1 MNTIEIINKIKEVAL
16 SQATV
21 NTVYDGDVYENWN
34 SAEAKYASV
43 NIGIQSVSNEGSLT
57 TYSIVLYYGDRLL
70 QDKNNVNSIYSDG
83 VNTLQS
89 IVNILNTVDMVD
101 IQEPINYT
109 LFQQQFS
116 DYLAGVY
123 CQIELITDSTVGYC
137 SLDNYVY
144 VDDKD
149 KLIERLIEEI
159 NHYKTE
165 DERLASLL
173 QEILYKLTGEI
184 SVVNEHEYVPEYIT
198 KRYLIRSSSQHYDYQ
213 NISND
218 NQYTL
223 SLNESFINENEQKY
237 TVNGEE
243 YYIWK
248 RYEQTDDGTTDG
260 DWIASGDYEGEVYLL
275 TKSLEPTLP
284 LIVGQQ
290 DTYIL
295 LSDGLK
301 GDEWE
306 GISDYH
312 TEQHDEIIAYATETN
327 LGNKT
332 YKMANIKARLYSMD
346 DEISFYEGQGCVG
359 RLNDYYQYNGDTME
373 WNGETCYV
381 WYRYDSGMSVRD
393 YVFGNAGS
401 RYTEEEFLED
411 YGDNSKAILTNT
423 LWINQ
428 FPFTEDSPEYVA
440 TINFKDEVY
449 DGNAEHLTGNIDRI
463 EYLPEKVGEDIT
475 LTKTL
480 IETKHINLNV
490 FTRLCDNY
498 SGDFD
503 DVLDTEYVYRGE
515 TVQWNNKTCYVWDKN
530 GDELWENAPYK
541 ILTNTLD
548 IKETGWNENSPEYEV
563 AFDYN
568 DEVAEYHG
576 MQLGS
581 LASNVYNRI
590 VRTDEQVG
598 EPIYK
603 DVDIYLYK

>member
-123 CQIELITDSTVGYC
+123 CQIELTTDSTVGYC

-184 SVVNEHEYVPEYIT
+184 SVVNEQEYVPEYIT

-260 DWIASGDYEGEVYLL
+260 DWVASGDYEGEVYLL

-332 YKMANIKARLYSMD
+332 Y
-346 DEISFYEGQGCVG
+346 
-359 RLNDYYQYNGDTME
+359 
-373 WNGETCYV
+373 
-381 WYRYDSGMSVRD
+381 
-393 YVFGNAGS
+393 
-401 RYTEEEFLED
+401 
-411 YGDNSKAILTNT
+411 
-423 LWINQ
+423 
-428 FPFTEDSPEYVA
+428 
-440 TINFKDEVY
+440 
-449 DGNAEHLTGNIDRI
+449 
-463 EYLPEKVGEDIT
+463 
-475 LTKTL
+475 
-480 IETKHINLNV
+480 
-490 FTRLCDNY
+490 
-498 SGDFD
+498 
-503 DVLDTEYVYRGE
+503 
-515 TVQWNNKTCYVWDKN
+515 
-530 GDELWENAPYK
+530 
-541 ILTNTLD
+541 
-548 IKETGWNENSPEYEV
+548 
-563 AFDYN
+563 
-568 DEVAEYHG
+568 
-576 MQLGS
+576 
-581 LASNVYNRI
+581 
-590 VRTDEQVG
+590 
-598 EPIYK
+598 
-603 DVDIYLYK
+603 